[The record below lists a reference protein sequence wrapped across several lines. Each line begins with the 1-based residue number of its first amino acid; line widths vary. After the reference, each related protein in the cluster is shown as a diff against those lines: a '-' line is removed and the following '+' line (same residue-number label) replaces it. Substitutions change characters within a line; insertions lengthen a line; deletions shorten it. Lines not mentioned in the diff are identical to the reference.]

1 MGAQSTD
8 QGLLEIR
15 FGQYLFQIRVISQS
29 EVGLEIID
37 IKTFQTYSLES
48 HQFVTQI
55 NSSTLIAALNRKE
68 ENHLKLSVSVGLTN
82 EKESFLKLVLSVSY
96 DFIPEFSETLI
107 VPLKKGVSEKET
119 VQTQLKLINSEI
131 SYLQKSIEGHTQQS
145 CNKYVVT
152 NNSGTFNGANHVIT
166 KLEIPRG
173 KYEINLQFYTQ
184 STQNWIYLK
193 LTNSQT
199 GTDCLRLP
207 EGGYYFT
214 LANSSYYQPHI
225 IRSIVEITN
234 ESATLQLESQACNSY
249 PWNMKNLILSA
260 TQI

>member
-8 QGLLEIR
+8 QGLLDIR

-55 NSSTLIAALNRKE
+55 NTSTLIAALNRKE
-68 ENHLKLSVSVGLTN
+68 ENHLKLSISVGLTS
-82 EKESFLKLVLSVSY
+82 EKEHFLKIVLNVTY
-96 DFIPEFSETLI
+96 DFIPDFSEILI
-107 VPLKKGVSEKET
+107 VPLKKGVSEKEMI
-119 VQTQLKLINSEI
+119 QTQLKLINSEI
-131 SYLQKSIEGHTQQS
+131 SYLQKSIEGHNHQS
-145 CNKYVVT
+145 CTKYVAT
-152 NNSGTFNGANHVIT
+152 SSSGTFNGANHIIT
-166 KLEIPRG
+166 KLELPRG

-193 LTNSQT
+193 LNNSQT
-199 GTDCLRLP
+199 GIDCLKLP

-225 IRSIVEITN
+225 IRSFVEITN
-234 ESATLQLESQACNSY
+234 DQATLQLESQACNSY
-249 PWNMKNLILSA
+249 PWNMKNLVLSA
-260 TQI
+260 TSI